1 MMKKIFVLTGEPS
14 GDKLA
19 SKVISRLQMNNPNIE
34 YSCVGGTHLNSL
46 GIKSIFNLKEI
57 TYIGFTSVFLN
68 IFKIKNKI
76 NKTVEEIIKFNP
88 DILFSVDSPDFTLR
102 VAEKVKKLNN
112 KIKTVHYVAPQVW
125 VWREGRVK
133 KFKKFLDHIL
143 LLFDFEKEYFDK
155 ENIPNTFVGHPLL
168 EHETKN
174 KIDLSSII
182 SNDKK
187 IISLF
192 SGSRSSEVNLLLPIL
207 IDFINMMNAK
217 FDNLTFVFHATD
229 GNKNLIG
236 EKINS
241 IKLKN
246 VEVISDENIK
256 KQILNKSIFAVSKSG
271 TVSLEICNA
280 KVPSIII
287 YKMNFL
293 NFLIVKMLVKIKFA
307 NIINIINNKEIIPEL
322 LQKDCN
328 AKEIYNSVVYF
339 LKNPELMKKQ
349 INDCEETLT
358 KIRSKTSSSDEAS
371 SVLTEFLIS

>member
-1 MMKKIFVLTGEPS
+1 MKKIFILTGEPS

-19 SKVISRLQMNNPNIE
+19 SKVIFKLKKNDPNIK

-46 GIKSIFNLKEI
+46 GIKSIFDLKEI
-57 TYIGFTSVFLN
+57 TYIGFTSVLLN

-76 NKTVEEIIKFNP
+76 NKTVEEIIRFNP
-88 DILFSVDSPDFTLR
+88 DVLFSVDSPDFTLR

-112 KIKTVHYVAPQVW
+112 KIQTVHYVAPQVW

-143 LLFDFEKEYFDK
+143 LLFDFEKKYFDK
-155 ENIPNTFVGHPLL
+155 ESIPNTFVGHPLL
-168 EHETKN
+168 EQESKN

-182 SNDKK
+182 SNEKK

-192 SGSRSSEVNLLLPIL
+192 PGSRSSEVDLLLPIL
-207 IDFINMMNAK
+207 IDFINMMNKK
-217 FDNLTFVFHATD
+217 FNNFTFVLHVTD
-229 GNKNLIG
+229 ENKNSII
-236 EKINS
+236 EKVKNINLEN
-241 IKLKN
+241 I
-246 VEVISDENIK
+246 EVISDENIK

-271 TVSLEICNA
+271 TISLEICNA

-293 NFLIVKMLVKIKFA
+293 NFLIVKLLVKIKFA

-322 LQKDCN
+322 IQNECN
-328 AKEIYNSVVYF
+328 AKEIYNSVIYF
-339 LKNPELMKKQ
+339 LKNPDLMKKQ
-349 INDCEETLT
+349 IRDCEETLT
-358 KIRSKTSSSDEAS
+358 KIRSKSSSSDEAA
-371 SVLTEFLIS
+371 SVLTKFLIS

>member
-1 MMKKIFVLTGEPS
+1 MKKIFILTGEPS

-19 SKVISRLQMNNPNIE
+19 SKVISKLQKNNPNIE
-34 YSCVGGTHLNSL
+34 YSCVGGTHLDSL
-46 GIKSIFNLKEI
+46 GIKSIFDLKEI

-102 VAEKVKKLNN
+102 IAEKVKKLNS

-143 LLFDFEKEYFDK
+143 LLFDFEKKYFDK

-168 EHETKN
+168 EEVSKD

-182 SNDKK
+182 SNKKK

-207 IDFINMMNAK
+207 INFINMMNTK
-217 FDNLTFVFHATD
+217 FDNFTFVFHATD
-229 GNKNLIG
+229 ENKNLIN
-236 EKINS
+236 EKINNVN
-241 IKLKN
+241 LNN

-256 KQILNKSIFAVSKSG
+256 KQILNESIFAVSKSG

-322 LQKDCN
+322 IQKECN

-349 INDCEETLT
+349 INDCDETLT

-371 SVLTEFLIS
+371 SVLTKFLIS

>member
-1 MMKKIFVLTGEPS
+1 MKKIFILTGEPS

-19 SKVISRLQMNNPNIE
+19 SKVISKLQKNDPNIE

-46 GIKSIFNLKEI
+46 GIKSIFELKEI
-57 TYIGFTSVFLN
+57 TYIGFTSVLLN
-68 IFKIKNKI
+68 IFKIKSKI
-76 NKTVEEIIKFNP
+76 NKTVDEIIRFNP
-88 DILFSVDSPDFTLR
+88 DVLFSVDSPDFTLR
-102 VAEKVKKLNN
+102 VAEKVKKLNY

-143 LLFDFEKEYFDK
+143 LLFDFEKKYFDK
-155 ENIPNTFVGHPLL
+155 ERIPNTFVGHPLL
-168 EHETKN
+168 EQESKN
-174 KIDLSSII
+174 KIDLTSII

-192 SGSRSSEVNLLLPIL
+192 PGSRLSEVNLLLPIL
-207 IDFINMMNAK
+207 IDFINMMNKK
-217 FDNLTFVFHATD
+217 FDNFTFVFHATD
-229 GNKNLIG
+229 ENKSLINDKVKNTNLENI
-236 EKINS
+236 EI
-241 IKLKN
+241 
-246 VEVISDENIK
+246 ISDENIK

-271 TVSLEICNA
+271 TISLEICSA

-322 LQKDCN
+322 IQKECN
-328 AKEIYNSVVYF
+328 AKEIYNSVIYF

-371 SVLTEFLIS
+371 FVLSTFLVG

>member
-1 MMKKIFVLTGEPS
+1 MKKIFVLTGEPS

-19 SKVISRLQMNNPNIE
+19 STVIAKLKQNHSDIDYL
-34 YSCVGGTHLNSL
+34 SVGGSHLNSL
-46 GIKSIFNLKEI
+46 GVRSIYDLKEI
-57 TYIGFTSVFLN
+57 TYIGFTSVILN
-68 IFKIKNKI
+68 LFKIRNKI
-76 NKTVEEIIKFNP
+76 NETVKKIIEFNP

-102 VAEKVKKLNN
+102 VAEKVKSINPN
-112 KIKTVHYVAPQVW
+112 IKTIHYVAPQVW

-133 KFKKFLDHIL
+133 KFKKFLDHII
-143 LLFDFEKEYFDK
+143 LLFDFEKKYFDK

-168 EHETKN
+168 ERDTNN
-174 KIDLSSII
+174 KIDLSDII
-182 SNDKK
+182 SNEKK

-207 IDFINMMNAK
+207 IDFINKMNAK
-217 FDNLTFVFHATD
+217 FDNFIFVFHATD
-229 GNKNLIG
+229 ENKDLINK
-236 EKINS
+236 KINNTS
-241 IKLKN
+241 LKN

-256 KQILNKSIFAVSKSG
+256 KQILIKSIFAVSKSG

-280 KVPSIII
+280 KVPFIII

-293 NFLIVKMLVKIKFA
+293 NFLIIKMLVKIKFA

-322 LQKDCN
+322 IQKECN

-349 INDCEETLT
+349 INECEETLT

-371 SVLTEFLIS
+371 LVLNKFLIS

>member
-1 MMKKIFVLTGEPS
+1 MKKIFILTGEPS
-14 GDKLA
+14 GDKIA
-19 SKVISRLQMNNPNIE
+19 SKVVSKLQKNNPNIK
-34 YSCVGGTHLNSL
+34 YLSVGGTHLNSL
-46 GIKSIFNLKEI
+46 GIKSIFHLKEI
-57 TYIGFTSVFLN
+57 TFIGFTSVLLN

-112 KIKTVHYVAPQVW
+112 NIKTIHYVAPQVW

-143 LLFDFEKEYFDK
+143 LLFDFEKKYFDK

-168 EHETKN
+168 ETEIKN
-174 KIDLSSII
+174 KRNLSNIL

-192 SGSRSSEVNLLLPIL
+192 SGSRSSEINLLLPIL
-207 IDFINMMNAK
+207 IDFINMMTNK
-217 FDNLTFVFHATD
+217 FDNYFFVFHATVES
-229 GNKNLIG
+229 KHLIN
-236 EKINS
+236 EKIKSAN
-241 IKLKN
+241 LQN
-246 VEVISDENIK
+246 TEVITDENIK
-256 KQILNKSIFAVSKSG
+256 KQILDLSIFAVSKSG

-293 NFLIVKMLVKIKFA
+293 NYLLVKMLVKIKFA

-322 LQKDCN
+322 IQKECN
-328 AKEIYNSVVYF
+328 AKEIYNSVIYF
-339 LKNPELMKKQ
+339 LNNPELMKKQ
-349 INDCEETLT
+349 INDCEKTLT
-358 KIRSKTSSSDEAS
+358 QIRSKTSSSDEVS
-371 SVLTEFLIS
+371 SVLTKFLTS

>member
-1 MMKKIFVLTGEPS
+1 MKKIFVLTGEPS

-19 SKVISRLQMNNPNIE
+19 STVIAKLKQNHSDIE
-34 YSCVGGTHLNSL
+34 YLSVGGFHLNSL
-46 GIKSIFNLKEI
+46 EVKSIYDLKEI
-57 TYIGFTSVFLN
+57 TYIGFTSVILN
-68 IFKIKNKI
+68 LFKIRNKI
-76 NKTVEEIIKFNP
+76 NETVKKIIEFNP

-102 VAEKVKKLNN
+102 VAEKVKSINPN
-112 KIKTVHYVAPQVW
+112 IKTIHYVAPQVW

-143 LLFDFEKEYFDK
+143 LLFDFEKKYFDK

-168 EHETKN
+168 EKETKN
-174 KIDLSSII
+174 RTDLSNII
-182 SNDKK
+182 STDKK

-192 SGSRSSEVNLLLPIL
+192 CGSRSSEVNLLLPIL
-207 IDFINMMNAK
+207 IDFIILMNKK
-217 FDNLTFVFHATD
+217 FDNFTFVFHATD
-229 GNKNLIG
+229 ENKNLINV
-236 EKINS
+236 KINNTN
-241 IKLKN
+241 LEN
-246 VEVISDENIK
+246 VEVISDEDIK
-256 KQILNKSIFAVSKSG
+256 KQILNNSIFAVSKSG
-271 TVSLEICNA
+271 TISLEICNA

-322 LQKDCN
+322 IQKECN

-349 INDCEETLT
+349 ISDCEETLT
-358 KIRSKTSSSDEAS
+358 KIRSKTSSSDEAA
-371 SVLTEFLIS
+371 SVLNNYLVS

>member
-1 MMKKIFVLTGEPS
+1 MKKIFILTGEPS

-19 SKVISRLQMNNPNIE
+19 STVINKLKKKHSDIE
-34 YSCVGGTHLNSL
+34 YLSVGGSHLNSL
-46 GIKSIFNLKEI
+46 GIKSIYDLKEI
-57 TYIGFTSVFLN
+57 TYIGFTSVILN
-68 IFKIKNKI
+68 LFKIRNKI
-76 NKTVEEIIKFNP
+76 NETVKQIIEFNP
-88 DILFSVDSPDFTLR
+88 EILFSVDSPDFTLR
-102 VAEKVKKLNN
+102 VAEKVKSINPN
-112 KIKTVHYVAPQVW
+112 IKTIHYVAPQVW

-143 LLFDFEKEYFDK
+143 LLFDFEKKYFDK

-168 EHETKN
+168 EHDTKD

-229 GNKNLIG
+229 ENKNLISK
-236 EKINS
+236 KINNVN
-241 IKLKN
+241 LKN

-256 KQILNKSIFAVSKSG
+256 KQILNKSTFAVSKSG

-293 NFLIVKMLVKIKFA
+293 NFWIVKMLVKIKFA

-322 LQKDCN
+322 IQKECN
-328 AKEIYNSVVYF
+328 PKEIFNSVVYF

-349 INDCEETLT
+349 ISDCEETLT
-358 KIRSKTSSSDEAS
+358 KIRSKTSSSDEAC
-371 SVLTEFLIS
+371 SVLTKFLID